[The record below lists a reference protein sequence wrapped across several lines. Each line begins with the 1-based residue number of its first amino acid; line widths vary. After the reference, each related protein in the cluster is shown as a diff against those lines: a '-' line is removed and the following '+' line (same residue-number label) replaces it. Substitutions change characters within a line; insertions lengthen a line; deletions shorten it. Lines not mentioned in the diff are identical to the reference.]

1 MTSTVVLSTC
11 ARPLLLLPLALILQ
25 AGFVKEW
32 QWTETASPPV
42 LVTGRILD
50 VHRTGRVPEGQLP
63 WKAET
68 WSNLAGVE
76 VLRSFTAPG
85 IAAPS
90 HQIQVYFFTY
100 GSSVKGFVNGSPP
113 PLPDITPGA
122 IRILPLRQNRNPA
135 SEPWQLIADSGF
147 NLTVPVRAD
156 RNGEP
161 APPPST
167 RAFLLQEF
175 SNTLGGGTPSE
186 IAALSRY
193 LSRQSD
199 GLSGEL
205 MPLLETQ
212 VGSNRQRWAEIAAGL
227 YAAQGIP
234 RPTVSKILSAK
245 PETFAVPGPQ
255 RGNLSLIQAALRKLQ
270 PTPETPTPDTED
282 LLIRTWIA
290 NAPFNFWGSANSL
303 VEYANNPVTTDT
315 LRRALR
321 NDLCGSSY
329 IALVLARQGNKAI
342 RPGAIA
348 RAFRV
353 INDPKHR
360 GCDSTELQGAAALL
374 RDYGSDRDLT
384 HLAAFVRKYQTLDP
398 DYYSALWQFA
408 TESVNPREIPVL
420 AVVLTDRRI
429 QCCGFRYCDFALYE
443 FDRITKQD
451 FDITAATIPER
462 DAAIS
467 RALAW
472 IKAH

>member
-1 MTSTVVLSTC
+1 MRTSVLSTC
-11 ARPLLLLPLALILQ
+11 TRLLLLLPLPLILQ

-32 QWTETASPPV
+32 QWTETASAPV

-50 VHRTGRVPEGQLP
+50 VHRTVRMPEGRLP

-68 WSNLAGVE
+68 WATFADVE

-85 IAAPS
+85 KIAPP
-90 HQIQVYFFTY
+90 HQVQVYFFTY
-100 GSSVKGFVNGSPP
+100 GSSVKGFVNGTPP

-122 IRILPLRQNRNPA
+122 IRILPLRENRNPA

-147 NLTVPVRAD
+147 NLIIPVRAD

-161 APPPST
+161 ALPPSS

-175 SNTLGGGTPSE
+175 SNTLGRGTPGE
-186 IAALSRY
+186 VAALSRY
-193 LSRQSD
+193 LSRQTD
-199 GLSGEL
+199 NLSGEL

-212 VGSNRQRWAEIAAGL
+212 AGSNRQRWAEIAASL

-234 RPTVSKILSAK
+234 RPTVPDIFVAK
-245 PETFAVPGPQ
+245 PGTFAAPGPE
-255 RGNLSLIQAALRKLQ
+255 RGFLPLIQAALRKLQ
-270 PTPETPTPDTED
+270 PTPEAPTPDTGN

-290 NAPFNFWGSANSL
+290 NAPFNSWGSANSL
-303 VEYANNPVTTDT
+303 VQYANRPVTAET
-315 LRRALR
+315 LRHALR
-321 NDLCGSSY
+321 SDLPGSSY
-329 IALVLARQGNKAI
+329 IALVLARCGNKAI
-342 RPGAIA
+342 LPGAIA

-353 INDPKHR
+353 IGDPKR
-360 GCDSTELQGAAALL
+360 QGSDATELQGAAALL

-384 HLAAFVRKYQTLDP
+384 HLAAIVRKYQTLDP
-398 DYYSALWQFA
+398 DYYSGLWQFA
-408 TESVNPREIPVL
+408 TESGNPRELPVL
-420 AVVLTDRRI
+420 AVVLTDRRFASS
-429 QCCGFRYCDFALYE
+429 GFRYCDYALAE
-443 FDRITKQD
+443 FDRITKQN
-451 FDITAATIPER
+451 FDIAAATMAER